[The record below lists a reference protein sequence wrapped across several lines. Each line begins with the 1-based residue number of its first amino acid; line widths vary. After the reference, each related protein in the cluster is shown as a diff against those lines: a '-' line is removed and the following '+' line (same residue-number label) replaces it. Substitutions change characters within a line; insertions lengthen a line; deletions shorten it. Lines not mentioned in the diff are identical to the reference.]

1 MSPTYCIGLI
11 SAHVVVIIF
20 VPFLF
25 LAGHNLWIA
34 FAFLAIW
41 QTVKG
46 RNIFPRLSFA
56 LTNQVRSK
64 VYNNFV
70 DYIKELSWEPPTLRK
85 IYLLAYE
92 FWNDITGSQMF
103 SGYTILKRL
112 PLPHH
117 LYIII
122 HRLKTI

>member
-1 MSPTYCIGLI
+1 MSPTYCIGLF

-25 LAGHNLWIA
+25 LAGHNLWFA

-64 VYNNFV
+64 VYHNFV
-70 DYIKELSWEPPTLRK
+70 DYIGELVFGTAHFEENL
-85 IYLLAYE
+85 
-92 FWNDITGSQMF
+92 ITC
-103 SGYTILKRL
+103 L
-112 PLPHH
+112 
-117 LYIII
+117 
-122 HRLKTI
+122 